1 MNEKQSSSLSGT
13 TNRRKFIQNSAT
25 AAAAVAAVNVFKT
38 PVYGQNQA
46 PSTGR
51 VIGANDRIVVA
62 FVGVGGQGMAHV
74 RSIKD
79 HAGENNVAIAGV
91 CDVSKHRVT
100 EAQKY
105 VGGDCQ
111 GYEDYKKMIERNDI
125 DAICC
130 ATVDHWHTRVTV
142 DSMKSGKHVYV
153 EKPMTRYLGE
163 AFEIYDTCKST
174 GKLVQVG
181 SQGTSDLKWHKAAS
195 IIKGG
200 GIGQVVMSQ
209 GSYMRNAPKG
219 EWNYGIQ
226 PWATADD
233 INWEKWMG
241 PQIKTR
247 KSFDA
252 DHYFRWRKYFPYCGG
267 LLGDLFPHKLHPY
280 MLATG
285 NPQFPLRVASV
296 GSRKVE
302 TDKKTPGTYM
312 RDVREIV
319 QMIADFPDGM
329 VMHITSSTVNEMGTQ
344 EMIRG
349 HKATL
354 TMQGNKVVLTPE
366 RAFSEEVEQATYTD
380 LNGSPFIGEP
390 LHVHEKNW
398 FDSIRANKQ
407 PNCGID
413 LATKVQ
419 TVISL
424 AEMSDRLN
432 VMCLFDEKTRKI
444 TDGTGRELAPI
455 TYGSIENS

>member
-1 MNEKQSSSLSGT
+1 M
-13 TNRRKFIQNSAT
+13 
-25 AAAAVAAVNVFKT
+25 FKT

-46 PSTGR
+46 PSSGR
-51 VIGANDRIVVA
+51 VIGANDRITIG

-74 RSIKD
+74 RSMKE
-79 HAGENNVAIAGV
+79 HAAENNVALVATA
-91 CDVSKHRVT
+91 DVSKHRAAD
-100 EAQKY
+100 AQKY
-105 VGGDCQ
+105 IGGDCEAF
-111 GYEDYKKMIERNDI
+111 GDYRKLLERKDI
-125 DAICC
+125 DVVCC
-130 ATVDHWHTRVTV
+130 ATVDHWHTPVSV
-142 DSMKSGKHVYV
+142 DAMHAGKHVYV

-163 AFEIYDTCKST
+163 AFQIYDTCKST
-174 GKLVQVG
+174 GKILQVG
-181 SQGTSDLKWHKAAS
+181 SQGCSDLKWHKAAS
-195 IIKGG
+195 LIKGG
-200 GIGQVVMSQ
+200 RIGPVVMSQ

-226 PWATADD
+226 EWATADD
-233 INWEKWMG
+233 INWEMWLGK
-241 PQIKTR
+241 QIKTR

-252 DHYFRWRKYFPYCGG
+252 DHYFRWRKYYPYCAG

-285 NPQFPLRVASV
+285 NPQFPTRVASV

-312 RDVREIV
+312 RDVEEII
-319 QMIADFPDGM
+319 QLIAEFPDGM
-329 VMHITSSTVNEMGTQ
+329 VMHITSSTVNETGTQ

-366 RAFSEEVEQATYTD
+366 RAFTDDVEAATFSD
-380 LNGSPFIGEP
+380 LDGAPFVGEP
-390 LHVHEKNW
+390 IHVHEKNW

-413 LATKVQ
+413 LAVKVQ

-424 AEMSDRLN
+424 AEMSERLN

-444 TDGTGRELAPI
+444 TTGDGRVVPPI
-455 TYGSIENS
+455 GYDTVVPVQG